1 MKPQFLWRLVRWV
14 GALALLAGI
23 TFPVTA
29 GHESVQVHMQ
39 TGQLIGDVPPFI
51 EDGTAY
57 VSLVD
62 FAQAMGEHSVFW
74 DGTSAQVISDQ
85 ISITATPGQLWAEA
99 NGRCLYVPDGVRLVS
114 GRTMLPIRALA
125 QIYGVEVTW
134 DNETHTVFVTGD
146 SQPLE
151 HGGTYYDENT
161 LYWLSRVISAES
173 QGEELIGQIAV
184 GNVVLNRLASDT
196 FPDDLY
202 QVIFQPG
209 QFEPVENGTIYNE
222 PYHLSVTAAK
232 LCLEGARV
240 VDDCMYFF
248 APALSPG
255 TWIVN
260 NRTYFTTIGCHRF
273 YL

>member
-1 MKPQFLWRLVRWV
+1 MKPQFLWRLARWACALILFAGVALPAQAGSEPVR
-14 GALALLAGI
+14 
-23 TFPVTA
+23 
-29 GHESVQVHMQ
+29 VHMP
-39 TGQLIGDVPPFI
+39 TGELTGDVPPFI
-51 EDGTAY
+51 EDGTTY

-62 FAQAMGEHSVFW
+62 FARTMGEHSVFW
-74 DGTSAQVISDQ
+74 DGTSAQVTSEQ
-85 ISITATPGQLWAEA
+85 ISITATPGQLWVEA
-99 NGRCLYVPDGVRLVS
+99 NGRCLYVPNQIRLVS
-114 GRTMLPIRALA
+114 GRTMLPIRTLA
-125 QIYGVEVTW
+125 QIYGVDVTW
-134 DNETHTVFVTGD
+134 DNETHAVFVTGD

-151 HGGTYYDENT
+151 HGDSYYDENT

-173 QGEELIGQIAV
+173 QGEKLVGQIAV
-184 GNVVLNRLASDT
+184 GNVVLNRLESDT

-202 QVIFQPG
+202 EVIFQPG

-232 LCLEGARV
+232 LCLEGAQV
-240 VDDCMYFF
+240 VEDCMYFF